1 MVSPVITQYVICI
14 NTTAPLI
21 AAISSGALYCQPKK
35 SVMMKMAESLELR
48 FRVESAAVAVLLA
61 AMLVQTSLVAVLL
74 PILVRRT
81 DYQNA

>member
-1 MVSPVITQYVICI
+1 
-14 NTTAPLI
+14 
-21 AAISSGALYCQPKK
+21 
-35 SVMMKMAESLELR
+35 MAESLELK

-81 DYQNA
+81 DYQLCIMLGHCVKVLNACQI

>member
-1 MVSPVITQYVICI
+1 
-14 NTTAPLI
+14 
-21 AAISSGALYCQPKK
+21 
-35 SVMMKMAESLELR
+35 MAESLELR